1 MSSGG
6 KSGTPAGAGADEG
19 PPYVG
24 ALLRLCW
31 QRVRTRMDEAIR
43 AAGFTDLQDSHLP
56 VFSYPPPDGV
66 RPSELARR
74 IRMSRQATN
83 HIIGQLEAL
92 GYLERRAVEGSD
104 RRLVYMTE
112 RAWRVAET
120 IFACLRAVQAEWAEE
135 IGEERFGAFMAV
147 LRYLAKEEGRGVGR

>member
-1 MSSGG
+1 
-6 KSGTPAGAGADEG
+6 
-19 PPYVG
+19 
-24 ALLRLCW
+24 
-31 QRVRTRMDEAIR
+31 
-43 AAGFTDLQDSHLP
+43 
-56 VFSYPPPDGV
+56 YPPPDGV

-92 GYLERRAVEGSD
+92 GYLERRAAARGE

-120 IFACLRAVQAEWAEE
+120 IFACLRTVQAEWAEE
-135 IGEERFGAFMAV
+135 VGEEQFRAFMDV
-147 LRYLAKEEGRGVGR
+147 LRHLAKEEAG